1 MAKVQLF
8 KNPIIAKIGDFLQA
22 LSIYCWRDYC
32 WIPMDVRN
40 SSMQPIC
47 SLRRKESEGGLFSVW
62 HRGSLGGGVLS
73 ISNIQ
78 RPMGGSKGAGPSFH
92 SRFVCVQREE
102 SERNG
107 HRAFPRQL
115 PHAPRTHTIQGI
127 FFVRSLLGIRPLS
140 RNEQRCR
147 REHKVKVTKHLVSR
161 ESFWGAVAVSCVS
174 RSIRPLLRP
183 SRLVK
188 GHDRASLQ

>member
-1 MAKVQLF
+1 
-8 KNPIIAKIGDFLQA
+8 
-22 LSIYCWRDYC
+22 
-32 WIPMDVRN
+32 MDVRN

-115 PHAPRTHTIQGI
+115 PRARTHTIQGI
-127 FFVRSLLGIRPLS
+127 FFVRSLLGIRALS

-174 RSIRPLLRP
+174 RSIRSLPSPSSSKGMIKLSLASGTRWPRNDRIHALDTTDMHYLLLAYFKNR
-183 SRLVK
+183 K
-188 GHDRASLQ
+188 M